1 MINNKYLISKLA
13 KEVEE
18 LQKII
23 KYREVYNVRN
33 FFMSCL
39 IKSRIAFDQVL
50 PFIITGWLV
59 ASLNSSSGN
68 TPFMVDDS
76 VRRVYVKTIDTS
88 SGVHLK
94 HFSYDISYDDE
105 LIEYS
110 TGWNINE
117 NGLFE
122 RTVTSYRISK
132 ELDLSDVDS
141 ILSMTKEE
149 LEDVLVITNIKTIRK
164 NAIDPDDE
172 IYMDDAIIIVNHYD
186 YIDRSS
192 NRLHFVKCKF
202 EDLPS
207 TAKDVSIFIDDNIIY
222 FVDNDTIPNHY
233 DYIDRS
239 IGIKESEIEN
249 ITKTILYI
257 IQSLCLGYAYKK
269 GCSVVIKTSFSDK
282 LRRYKLKYKII
293 SEDELE
299 SLYKILEVKKRNLD
313 MINGSDKKD
322 NNYCRL
328 RKR

>member
-39 IKSRIAFDQVL
+39 IKSGIAFDQVL

-186 YIDRSS
+186 YIDRS
-192 NRLHFVKCKF
+192 
-202 EDLPS
+202 
-207 TAKDVSIFIDDNIIY
+207 
-222 FVDNDTIPNHY
+222 
-233 DYIDRS
+233 

>member
-23 KYREVYNVRN
+23 KYREVYNGRN
-33 FFMSCL
+33 FFMSYL
-39 IKSRIAFDQVL
+39 IKSGIAFDQVL

-186 YIDRSS
+186 YIDRS
-192 NRLHFVKCKF
+192 
-202 EDLPS
+202 
-207 TAKDVSIFIDDNIIY
+207 
-222 FVDNDTIPNHY
+222 
-233 DYIDRS
+233 